1 MPGMISAISQAL
13 SGLRATAGG
22 LRKLALR
29 SFLALTAVQVV
40 LVGILVAMAQLRKR
54 REEPR
59 EGFPHEDHPEVEL
72 ETGNGRLKVYSYGV
86 NLYEAMISEI
96 ENAQR
101 HIFLETFIWKG
112 DRLGRRFVNVLAR
125 KAREGVEVYV
135 IFDGFANLVVPT
147 KFKQFP
153 KEIHTLEFRP
163 ITPSPGTADP
173 RNLLR
178 DHRKILTV
186 DGRVAFIG
194 GYNIGELYAGGWR
207 DTHLRVR
214 GSEVH
219 ELENAFVDFWNTHRI
234 QDLPHIEPLGER
246 AWNSDLVLHRN
257 DPYLQIFPIR
267 GVYLEAIDRT
277 NSHIYLTHAYF
288 VPDRAMRAG
297 LKEAAKRGVDVQIL
311 VPKESNHITADWL
324 SRRHY
329 YELLEAGVRIFRY
342 KQIMIHSKTAT
353 MDGLWS
359 TVGTANIDR
368 LSLLGNY
375 EINLEIYSRRF
386 AAQMERMFELDK
398 TNAEELTLEE
408 WKNRPLPA
416 KFVERALA
424 SLSPLV

>member
-1 MPGMISAISQAL
+1 MFVVISAISQVL
-13 SGLRATAGG
+13 SKIRDTVGS
-22 LRKLALR
+22 LRKLAFR
-29 SFLALTAVQVV
+29 AFLVLTAVQVV

-54 REEPR
+54 RQAPH
-59 EGFPHEDHPEVEL
+59 EGFPHEDQPEVEV
-72 ETGNGRLKVYSYGV
+72 ETGNGHLKLYPYGV
-86 NLYEAMISEI
+86 DLYEAMLSEI
-96 ENAQR
+96 EDAKEY
-101 HIFLETFIWKG
+101 IYLETFIWKG
-112 DRLGRRFVNVLAR
+112 DVTGRRFVAALAR

-135 IFDGFANLVVPT
+135 IFDGFANLVVPR

-163 ITPSPGTADP
+163 ISPSPAAADP
-173 RNLLR
+173 RNIFR

-186 DGRVAFIG
+186 DGRVAFMG

-214 GSEVH
+214 ESEVY
-219 ELENAFVDFWNTHRI
+219 EIENAFVDFWNTHRTY
-234 QDLPHIEPLGER
+234 DLPSIEPLEDR

-277 NSHIYLTHAYF
+277 SKRIYLTHAYF

-297 LKEAAKRGVDVQIL
+297 LIEAARRGVDVQVIL
-311 VPKESNHITADWL
+311 PKESNHITADWL
-324 SRRHY
+324 SRRHF
-329 YELLEAGVRIFRY
+329 YELLEAGIRIFRY

-375 EINLEIYSRRF
+375 EINLEIYSREF
-386 AAQMERMFELDK
+386 AARMERMFELDK
-398 TNAEELTLEE
+398 TNAEELTLED

-416 KFVERALA
+416 KVVERALA